1 VSVEHVHHNQ
11 GVAVFCRAP
20 TREECNRVAR
30 IDFGGGESLNHTRLN
45 LELNE
50 EQRRVPSH
58 QCAQAVVIPDM
69 LRVLYSKTLS
79 SKLADIHSR

>member
-1 VSVEHVHHNQ
+1 LQ
-11 GVAVFCRAP
+11 GSY
-20 TREECNRVAR
+20 AR
-30 IDFGGGESLNHTRLN
+30 RMQQGSPHRFWGGESLNHTRLN

-50 EQRRVPSH
+50 EHRRVPSH